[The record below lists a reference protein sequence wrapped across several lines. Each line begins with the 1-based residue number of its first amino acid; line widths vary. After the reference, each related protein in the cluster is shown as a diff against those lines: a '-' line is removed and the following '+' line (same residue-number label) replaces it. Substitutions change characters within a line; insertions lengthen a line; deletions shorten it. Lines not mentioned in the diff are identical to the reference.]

1 MHSASEQKY
10 GESEDKS
17 MINNPE
23 INQAVWFID
32 KWSQLPASGTIA
44 KIFEHEDTACATV
57 HLGIGGTANYRLS
70 DLYASLEAVETAMQ
84 QKEAAEI
91 SRIKSEIHTVSDLVS
106 FMYNNCVA
114 YAEEYTDW
122 TARKAVKEIAEEMLG
137 LELEE

>member
-1 MHSASEQKY
+1 
-10 GESEDKS
+10 

-23 INQAVWFID
+23 INQTVWFID

-44 KIFEHEDTACATV
+44 KIFEREDTAYATV
-57 HLGIGGTANYRLS
+57 QLEIGGTANYRLS
-70 DLYASLEAVETAMQ
+70 ALYASLEEVETAMQ
-84 QKEAAEI
+84 QKEAVEI

-106 FMYNNCVA
+106 FMYSNCVA

-137 LELEE
+137 LKLEE

>member
-1 MHSASEQKY
+1 
-10 GESEDKS
+10 

-23 INQAVWFID
+23 INQTVWFID

-44 KIFEHEDTACATV
+44 KIFEHEDTAYANVATV

-70 DLYASLEAVETAMQ
+70 NLYASLEEVETAMQ
-84 QKEAAEI
+84 QKEATEI
-91 SRIKSEIHTVSDLVS
+91 SRIKSEIHTVSDLVN

>member
-1 MHSASEQKY
+1 
-10 GESEDKS
+10 

-23 INQAVWFID
+23 INQTVWFID

-44 KIFEHEDTACATV
+44 KIFEREDTAYATV
-57 HLGIGGTANYRLS
+57 QLEIGGTANYRLS
-70 DLYASLEAVETAMQ
+70 DLYASLEEVETAMQ

-106 FMYNNCVA
+106 FMYSNNVCVA

-137 LELEE
+137 LELKK

>member
-1 MHSASEQKY
+1 
-10 GESEDKS
+10 

-23 INQAVWFID
+23 INQTVWFID
-32 KWSQLPASGTIA
+32 KWSQRPASGTIA
-44 KIFEHEDTACATV
+44 KIFEHDGTAYTTVATV
-57 HLGIGGTANYRLS
+57 HLGIGGTADYRLS

-106 FMYNNCVA
+106 FMYSNCVA

-137 LELEE
+137 LKLEK